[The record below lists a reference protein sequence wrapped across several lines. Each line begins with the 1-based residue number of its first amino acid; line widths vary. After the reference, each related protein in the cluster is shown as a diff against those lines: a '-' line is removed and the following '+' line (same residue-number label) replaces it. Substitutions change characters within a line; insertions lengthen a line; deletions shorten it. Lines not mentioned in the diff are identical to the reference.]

1 MVPNPVS
8 PVNTEACFVSRP
20 SLRRDDRA
28 VSEVL
33 GVVMLLAMV
42 ITIMGGVWIFL
53 NPYLSDFEDNTNWN
67 SAVGISERFQDRIDV
82 AGAAPEGTGIRHTL
96 ALQATY
102 IRPIDKVETWTI
114 AADLVPNEEIT
125 IQHLNQSTIG
135 IFAVNETARSVS
147 IDSPLGSETI
157 AFSASHEEVAIQH
170 NASRAHWMIITVHDE
185 ENQPIHRSLSY
196 ALSGIQITTSLGQG
210 EHELALMN
218 NARVEHF
225 PNEPW
230 RVTSYPS
237 VGLDQLIDG
246 EYRLSMMLSDVTING
261 SLGTGNSIGMNMLS
275 LGPMTLFTGEAYNLR
290 FTVINELND
299 LITPQY
305 HDHWLD
311 EYNLNRA
318 SGTLDTFV
326 GYGPYERASGADG
339 FTIDTH
345 GVPLYLEVDVQRVEV
360 SR

>member
-1 MVPNPVS
+1 
-8 PVNTEACFVSRP
+8 
-20 SLRRDDRA
+20 
-28 VSEVL
+28 
-33 GVVMLLAMV
+33 MLLAMV

-125 IQHLNQSTIG
+125 ILHLNQSTIG

-147 IDSPLGSETI
+147 IASPLGSETI
-157 AFSASHEEVAIQH
+157 AFSASHETVEVQH
-170 NASRAHWMIITVHDE
+170 NASRAHWMIITVYDE
-185 ENQPIHRSLSY
+185 ESEPIHRSLSY

-237 VGLDQLIDG
+237 VGLDQLVDG

-261 SLGTGNSIGMNMLS
+261 SLGTGNNIGMNMLS